1 MSFSTLL
8 VANRGEIAC
17 RVIRGAHEMGI
28 RCVAVYV
35 DADAQAPFVADADE
49 AVRLPG
55 GYLDGKSIL
64 DAARATGAGAIHPAY
79 GFLAESAGFA
89 ADGYAAIAPAVFDR
103 IERGIELDYDDAG
116 KVRGRELRAEL
127 GWEGPMADVEAA
139 AGALEPLGNV
149 GVVGYCWG
157 GSLAWL
163 AACRLDVACAVGYY
177 GGQIIGFNDE
187 TPRCPVILHF
197 GETDASIPM
206 DDVDA
211 IRAAHPDVPVHV
223 YGDAGHGFNCDRRGS
238 YHAESAKTAR
248 ARTLA
253 FFAEHL
259 G

>member
-1 MSFSTLL
+1 MGQTITLTAADGHELQAYRAAAEGAPRGGL
-8 VANRGEIAC
+8 VVIQEIFG
-17 RVIRGAHEMGI
+17 VNGHIRDV
-28 RCVAVYV
+28 C
-35 DADAQAPFVADADE
+35 D
-49 AVRLPG
+49 
-55 GYLDGKSIL
+55 
-64 DAARATGAGAIHPAY
+64 
-79 GFLAESAGFA
+79 GFA
-89 ADGYAAIAPAVFDR
+89 ADGFTAVAPALFDR
-103 IERGIELDYDDAG
+103 IERGIELDYDDDG
-116 KVRGRELRAEL
+116 KVRGREVRAEL

-139 AGALEPLGNV
+139 AGALEPSGKV

-197 GETDASIPM
+197 GDADASIPM

-211 IRAAHPDVPVHV
+211 IRAAHAGVPVHV
-223 YGDAGHGFNCDRRGS
+223 YADAAHGFNCDRRDS
-238 YHAESAKTAR
+238 YHAECAKTAR

-253 FFAEHL
+253 FFAEHV

>member
-1 MSFSTLL
+1 MGQTITLT
-8 VANRGEIAC
+8 AADG
-17 RVIRGAHEMGI
+17 HELQAY
-28 RCVAVYV
+28 R
-35 DADAQAPFVADADE
+35 ADAEGAP
-49 AVRLPG
+49 RG
-55 GYLDGKSIL
+55 GLVVIQEIFGVNGHIRDVC
-64 DAARATGAGAIHPAY
+64 
-79 GFLAESAGFA
+79 EGFA
-89 ADGYAAIAPAVFDR
+89 AEGYAAIAPAVFDR
-103 IERGIELDYDDAG
+103 VERGVELEYDDDG
-116 KVRGRELRAEL
+116 ITRGRALRAEL
-127 GWEGPMADVEAA
+127 GWEEAMADVEAA
-139 AGALEPLGNV
+139 AGALRPSGKV

-197 GETDASIPM
+197 GEIDASISM

-211 IRAAHPDVPVHV
+211 IRAAHADVPVHV
-223 YGDAGHGFNCDRRGS
+223 YGGAGHGFNCDRRAS

-253 FFAEHL
+253 VFAENV

>member
-1 MSFSTLL
+1 MGKTITLTAADGHEL
-8 VANRGEIAC
+8 EAYRADPEGTSRGGIVVIQEIFG
-17 RVIRGAHEMGI
+17 VNGHIRDV
-28 RCVAVYV
+28 C
-35 DADAQAPFVADADE
+35 D
-49 AVRLPG
+49 
-55 GYLDGKSIL
+55 
-64 DAARATGAGAIHPAY
+64 
-79 GFLAESAGFA
+79 GFA

-103 IERGIELDYDDAG
+103 VERGIELDYDDAG
-116 KVRGRELRAEL
+116 KVRGREVRAEL
-127 GWEGPMADVEAA
+127 GWEGPMADVDAA
-139 AGALEPLGNV
+139 AGALEPSGKV

-211 IRAAHPDVPVHV
+211 IRAAHADVPVHV
-223 YGDAGHGFNCDRRGS
+223 YGDAGHGFNCDRRAA

-259 G
+259 VAFIS

>member
-1 MSFSTLL
+1 MGQTITLTAADGHELQAYRADPEGAPRGGL
-8 VANRGEIAC
+8 V
-17 RVIRGAHEMGI
+17 VIQEVFGVNGHI
-28 RCVAVYV
+28 RDVC
-35 DADAQAPFVADADE
+35 D
-49 AVRLPG
+49 
-55 GYLDGKSIL
+55 
-64 DAARATGAGAIHPAY
+64 
-79 GFLAESAGFA
+79 GFA
-89 ADGYAAIAPAVFDR
+89 AEGYAAIAPAVFDR
-103 IERGIELDYDDAG
+103 IERGIELDYDDDG
-116 KVRGRELRAEL
+116 ITRGRALVEDL
-127 GWEGPMADVEAA
+127 GWEGPTADVAAA
-139 AGALEPLGNV
+139 AGALEPSGKV

-157 GSLAWL
+157 GSMTWL

-177 GGQIIGFNDE
+177 GRHIIGFNDE
-187 TPRCPVILHF
+187 QPRCPVILHF

-211 IRAAHPDVPVHV
+211 IRAAHADVPVHV

>member
-1 MSFSTLL
+1 MGQTITLTAADGHELEAYRADPKGAPRGGL
-8 VANRGEIAC
+8 VVVQEIFG
-17 RVIRGAHEMGI
+17 VNGHIRDV
-28 RCVAVYV
+28 C
-35 DADAQAPFVADADE
+35 D
-49 AVRLPG
+49 
-55 GYLDGKSIL
+55 
-64 DAARATGAGAIHPAY
+64 
-79 GFLAESAGFA
+79 GFA
-89 ADGYAAIAPAVFDR
+89 ADGYAALAPAVFDR
-103 IERGIELDYDDAG
+103 VERGVQLAYDDDGIA
-116 KVRGRELRAEL
+116 RGRELRAEL
-127 GWEGPMADVEAA
+127 GWEGAMADVEAA
-139 AGALEPLGNV
+139 AGALEPSGKV

-163 AACRLDVACAVGYY
+163 AACRLDVTCAVGYY

-197 GETDASIPM
+197 GDTDASIPM

-211 IRAAHPDVPVHV
+211 IRAAHADVPVHV

>member
-1 MSFSTLL
+1 MGETITLTAADGHEL
-8 VANRGEIAC
+8 EAYRADPEDAPRGGIV
-17 RVIRGAHEMGI
+17 VIQEVFGVNIHI
-28 RCVAVYV
+28 RDVC
-35 DADAQAPFVADADE
+35 D
-49 AVRLPG
+49 
-55 GYLDGKSIL
+55 
-64 DAARATGAGAIHPAY
+64 
-79 GFLAESAGFA
+79 GFA
-89 ADGYAAIAPAVFDR
+89 AEGYAAIAPAVFDR
-103 IERGIELDYDDAG
+103 IERGIELDYDDDGIA
-116 KVRGRELRAEL
+116 RGRALVEDL
-127 GWEGPMADVEAA
+127 GWEGPLADVTAA
-139 AGALEPLGNV
+139 AGALEPSGKV

-157 GSLAWL
+157 GSMTWL

-177 GGQIIGFNDE
+177 GRHIIQFNDE

-211 IRAAHPDVPVHV
+211 IRAAHADVPVYV
-223 YGDAGHGFNCDRRGS
+223 YGAGHGFNCDRRAA

>member
-1 MSFSTLL
+1 MGQTITLTASDGREL
-8 VANRGEIAC
+8 EAWR
-17 RVIRGAHEMGI
+17 
-28 RCVAVYV
+28 
-35 DADAQAPFVADADE
+35 ADAE
-49 AVRLPG
+49 G
-55 GYLDGKSIL
+55 GPRGGIVVIQEIFGVNDHIR
-64 DAARATGAGAIHPAY
+64 DVC
-79 GFLAESAGFA
+79 AGFA
-89 ADGYAAIAPAVFDR
+89 AEGYTAIAPALFDR
-103 IERGIELDYDDAG
+103 VEGDVRLEYDDAG
-116 KVRGRELRAEL
+116 KARGRELRAGL
-127 GWEGPMADVEAA
+127 GWEGPMADVAAA
-139 AGALEPLGNV
+139 AGALGPSGKV

-163 AACRLDVACAVGYY
+163 AACRLEVACAVGYY

-187 TPRCPVILHF
+187 NPRCPVILHF

-223 YGDAGHGFNCDRRGS
+223 YGDAGHGFNCDRRAA
-238 YHAESAKTAR
+238 YHAESADTAR

>member
-1 MSFSTLL
+1 MGQTITLTAADGHELQAYRAAAEGAPRGGL
-8 VANRGEIAC
+8 VVIQEIFG
-17 RVIRGAHEMGI
+17 VNGHIRDV
-28 RCVAVYV
+28 C
-35 DADAQAPFVADADE
+35 D
-49 AVRLPG
+49 
-55 GYLDGKSIL
+55 
-64 DAARATGAGAIHPAY
+64 
-79 GFLAESAGFA
+79 GFA

-103 IERGIELDYDDAG
+103 VERGVELDYDDAG
-116 KVRGRELRAEL
+116 IARGRALRAGL
-127 GWEGPMADVEAA
+127 GWDGAMADVEAA
-139 AGALEPLGNV
+139 AGALEPSGRV

-211 IRAAHPDVPVHV
+211 IRAAHADVPVHV
-223 YGDAGHGFNCDRRGS
+223 YGDAGHGFNCDRRAA

-253 FFAEHL
+253 LFAEHV